1 LLDKQTSLLCC
12 RLGFW
17 GCIPFDMD
25 ERGDERDLKF
35 DLVATQR
42 RRAGQ
47 GRDLLERPRELGRG
61 FGQRRAVE
69 RPLSRLAPQ
78 ARGLLD
84 QPGLGAVM
92 RQDLRPA
99 LGSLGEL
106 AFDGFGDPGV
116 KRASRLAQQRA

>member
-1 LLDKQTSLLCC
+1 
-12 RLGFW
+12 
-17 GCIPFDMD
+17 MD